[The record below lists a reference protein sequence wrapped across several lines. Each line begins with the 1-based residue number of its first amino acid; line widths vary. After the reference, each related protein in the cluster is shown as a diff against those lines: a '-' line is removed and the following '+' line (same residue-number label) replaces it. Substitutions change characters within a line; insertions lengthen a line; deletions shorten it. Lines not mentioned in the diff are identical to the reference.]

1 MQQNIL
7 NIIYKTNRTR
17 LKEKN
22 GSTTRELGDGEFPV
36 FAFCS
41 IDFRLGTEQVGNPEM
56 PIGTDKEKPQPKP
69 ALSSP
74 RTRKRAV

>member
-1 MQQNIL
+1 M
-7 NIIYKTNRTR
+7 YKTNRTR
-17 LKEKN
+17 LKEKK
-22 GSTTRELGDGEFPV
+22 GGTARKLGDGEFSA

-41 IDFRLGTEQVGNPEM
+41 IDFRLGTERVGNPEM